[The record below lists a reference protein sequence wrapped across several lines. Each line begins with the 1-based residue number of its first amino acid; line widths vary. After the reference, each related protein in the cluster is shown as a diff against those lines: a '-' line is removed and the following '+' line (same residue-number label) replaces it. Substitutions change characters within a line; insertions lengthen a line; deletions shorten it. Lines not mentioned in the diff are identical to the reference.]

1 MNIKLKIL
9 LYLISF
15 ILLFVNPTVAFL
27 SLIAVQIFIYLVD
40 KRQRKKEEL
49 EH

>member
-1 MNIKLKIL
+1 MNIKFKII

-15 ILLFVNPTVAFL
+15 ILLFVNPTAAFL
-27 SLIAVQIFIYLVD
+27 SLIAIQIFIYFVV
-40 KRQRKKEEL
+40 KRRRNKEEF